1 MRIYWFQSLWS
12 PFGLF
17 ARHHILT
24 WEMTKR
30 EIRDR
35 YADQMLGSLWAL
47 GHPILLVLVYI
58 VVFKYVFRVGALSE
72 AGQDYTVFLLAGMLP
87 WLSFQDSLSKTTG
100 SLVANARLV
109 KQIVFPIEIL
119 PVKTVFACFVNQVIG
134 TVLLVCYLVATT
146 GTLSPS
152 FCLLPLLWVF
162 QWLAMLG
169 IGLLFSAIG
178 AYFRDLTNM
187 VLMFGAVGLYTV
199 PVCYPPNLVPSSL
212 RFLLYLNPLSYM
224 IWCYQDLC
232 YHGYMAHP
240 WAWCVFP
247 AGSVVL
253 FYSGFTAFQRLKVHF
268 GSIL

>member
-1 MRIYWFQSLWS
+1 MKISCLPFLWM

-17 ARHHILT
+17 VRHHILT

-47 GHPILLVLVYI
+47 GHPVLLVSLY
-58 VVFKYVFRVGALSE
+58 VVIFKYIFRVGALSE
-72 AGQDYTVFLLAGMLP
+72 TGQDYTVFLLSGMLP

-100 SLVANARLV
+100 TLVANAKLV

-119 PVKTVFACFVNQVIG
+119 PAKTVFACFVNQIIG
-134 TVLLVCYLVATT
+134 TVLLIGYVVATT

-152 FCLLPLLWVF
+152 FCLLPLLWIF
-162 QWLAMLG
+162 QWFAMLG
-169 IGLLFSAIG
+169 IGLLYSAIG
-178 AYFRDLTNM
+178 AYFRDLSNM
-187 VLMFGAVGLYTV
+187 VIMFGAVGLYSM
-199 PVCYPPNLVPSSL
+199 PVCYTPELVPASL

-224 IWCYQDLC
+224 IWCYQDVC
-232 YHGYMAHP
+232 YYGYVAHP
-240 WAWCVFP
+240 WSWCIFPIGAVMVFYI
-247 AGSVVL
+247 G
-253 FYSGFTAFQRLKVHF
+253 FYSFQRLKVYF